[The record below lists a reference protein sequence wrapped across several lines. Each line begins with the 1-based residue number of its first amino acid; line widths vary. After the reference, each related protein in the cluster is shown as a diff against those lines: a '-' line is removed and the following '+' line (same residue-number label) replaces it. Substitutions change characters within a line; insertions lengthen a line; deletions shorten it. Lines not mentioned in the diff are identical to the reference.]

1 VSQLKDINCGCPACS
16 DPVLR
21 RYVLDPSGARR
32 SDVRMVHNIYTIMR
46 FLNKIS
52 ERAWGTAIRRQ

>member
-1 VSQLKDINCGCPACS
+1 MSNQ
-16 DPVLR
+16 VLR

-52 ERAWGTAIRRQ
+52 ERVWGTNIRGNDLWRA